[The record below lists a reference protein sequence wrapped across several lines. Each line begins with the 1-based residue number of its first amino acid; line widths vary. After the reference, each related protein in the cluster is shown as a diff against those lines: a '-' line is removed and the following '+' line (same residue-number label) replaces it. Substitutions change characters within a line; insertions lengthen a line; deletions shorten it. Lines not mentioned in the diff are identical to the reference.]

1 MRALKTTFAT
11 TLKTIS
17 QTLDPVAI
25 GPRHAKGRPIEAP
38 FSSVEM
44 RLVDGCQKVGATQ
57 MRRNIGQLQFR
68 HGAAGFYRA

>member
-1 MRALKTTFAT
+1 MRALKRIFAT
-11 TLKTIS
+11 TSKTINP
-17 QTLDPVAI
+17 TLDPVAI
-25 GPRHAKGRPIEAP
+25 GLRHAKGRPIEAP
-38 FSSVEM
+38 FSSLEV